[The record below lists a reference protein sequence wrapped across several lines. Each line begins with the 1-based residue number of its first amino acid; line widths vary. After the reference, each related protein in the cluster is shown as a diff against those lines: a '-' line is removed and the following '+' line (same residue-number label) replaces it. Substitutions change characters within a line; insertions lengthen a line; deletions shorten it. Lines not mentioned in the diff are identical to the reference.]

1 MKKYSL
7 YVESGPRRK
16 TTMVHAIDLLG
27 CIARGATTEEAI
39 EATPEAIRSYLHFLH
54 QHGEKVKLDESFSIV
69 VVQHVTEGPWIGYG
83 DPAPG
88 FAPDFEPL
96 TAKDQ
101 RIYLRRLAWLQADWL
116 ESIRALSRQQLAAT
130 PSNGRS
136 ILEIVNHVAES
147 EAVYLRYL
155 VGKVDGQSDAL
166 KAIKNPDQLIDAL
179 PQLWKISNARMKA
192 LTEKELKQ
200 RVPHGQVMWTARRT
214 FRRTLE
220 HEWEHLLELRARLE

>member
-16 TTMVHAIDLLG
+16 TTMVHVIDLLG
-27 CIARGATTEEAI
+27 CMVSGATTEEAI
-39 EATPEAIRSYLHFLH
+39 ETTPEAIRTYLRFL
-54 QHGEKVKLDESFSIV
+54 QRHGEKVKRDESFSTV

-83 DPAPG
+83 NPAPG

-101 RIYLRRLAWLQADWL
+101 RIYLRRLAWMQADWL
-116 ESIRALSRQQLAAT
+116 ESIRALSQQQLAAT

-166 KAIKNPDQLIDAL
+166 KAVKNPVALIDSL
-179 PQLWKISNARMKA
+179 SRVWEISNARLEA

-200 RVPHGQVMWTARRT
+200 GVPHGQVTWTARRT